1 MKVDF
6 LNNKSL
12 IFNCCLKLLFKIIK
26 LYYLNIIFNFSTIY
40 LFQKTL
46 ENSKKTILLHGITF
60 Y

>member
-40 LFQKTL
+40 LSQKTL
-46 ENSKKTILLHGITF
+46 ENSKKTIFLHGITF